1 MSKKSPF
8 FALHPHRRKPDGGA
22 VTPQLAVRAGKSEHN
37 FRPCGQPQQGGLEIL
52 PGLYGEWLIAAS
64 SPRSE
69 MGAAMVQIIMA
80 PVYVPAAS
88 IWASADAKT

>member
-52 PGLYGEWLIAAS
+52 PGLLW
-64 SPRSE
+64 R
-69 MGAAMVQIIMA
+69 MVDCRQQSK
-80 PVYVPAAS
+80 V
-88 IWASADAKT
+88 

>member
-1 MSKKSPF
+1 MVSDVKQISV

-52 PGLYGEWLIAAS
+52 PGLLWRMFDCRQQS
-64 SPRSE
+64 K
-69 MGAAMVQIIMA
+69 V
-80 PVYVPAAS
+80 
-88 IWASADAKT
+88 